1 MAGFFSLMKAMNK
14 CTNELLTIGK
24 DYALKFKSG
33 EITAQ
38 EYESEMVGKIYEI
51 SNKYAQG
58 DEDLEKHL
66 KQHFSDAAV
75 KFLKEGIQLYTD
87 SLQGPQGTP
96 TSPSP
101 DTSTPSS
108 GPEVSK
114 EPKSKFEKSLDDI
127 SSSNKG
133 ITSSKNVKSL
143 INDVLSLL

>member
-24 DYALKFKSG
+24 DYALRFKSG

-51 SNKYAQG
+51 SNKYAAG

-87 SLQGPQGTP
+87 SLQGPTGSPVQPNSAP
-96 TSPSP
+96 TGNENPQKP
-101 DTSTPSS
+101 T
-108 GPEVSK
+108 

-133 ITSSKNVKSL
+133 ITSSKRVNVL
-143 INDVLSLL
+143 IKDVLSLL

>member
-24 DYALKFKSG
+24 DYALRFKAG
-33 EITAQ
+33 DITAQ

-51 SNKYAQG
+51 SNKYAAG

-87 SLQGPQGTP
+87 SLQGPTGNPTQPNATP
-96 TSPSP
+96 TETSPP
-101 DTSTPSS
+101 T
-108 GPEVSK
+108 

-133 ITSSKNVKSL
+133 ITSSKRVNVL
-143 INDVLSLL
+143 IKDVLSLL

>member
-24 DYALKFKSG
+24 DYALRFKAG
-33 EITAQ
+33 DITAQ

-51 SNKYAQG
+51 SNKYAAG

-87 SLQGPQGTP
+87 SLQGAQGNP
-96 TSPSP
+96 EAGNPNP
-101 DTSTPSS
+101 PVKESS
-108 GPEVSK
+108 KPED
-114 EPKSKFEKSLDDI
+114 KSKFEKSLDDL
-127 SSSNKG
+127 SSSNRG
-133 ITSSKNVKSL
+133 ITSSRRRTNKL
-143 INDVLSLL
+143 IKDISKLV